1 MCLQNTLPVLQPN
14 TFVKKSGCGKIM
26 ENINCVCL
34 HTLQMALQMPGTVGS
49 CYEQAERAG
58 FFWFFFFALLTEAVP
73 LTSYQRFP
81 VRVLLMKKQR
91 LRKFEKSVN
100 GHMV

>member
-1 MCLQNTLPVLQPN
+1 V
-14 TFVKKSGCGKIM
+14 
-26 ENINCVCL
+26 CVYILYRWHCRCRGQL
-34 HTLQMALQMPGTVGS
+34 GAAMSRQRGL
-49 CYEQAERAG
+49 G
-58 FFWFFFFALLTEAVP
+58 FFGFFFFALLTEAVP